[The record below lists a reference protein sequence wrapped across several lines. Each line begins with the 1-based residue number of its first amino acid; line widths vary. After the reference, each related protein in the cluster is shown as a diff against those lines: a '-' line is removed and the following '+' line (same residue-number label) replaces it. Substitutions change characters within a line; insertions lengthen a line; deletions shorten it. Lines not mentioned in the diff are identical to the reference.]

1 MTTDRYL
8 NVTTNVIAQKT
19 RERTPM
25 TFSGVGG
32 TGWLPAKHSRSAYS
46 GLVPMSP

>member
-1 MTTDRYL
+1 MTNVRYL

-19 RERTPM
+19 SDRTPI

-32 TGWLPAKHSRSAYS
+32 TPWWPVKHSLSA
-46 GLVPMSP
+46 